1 MLEPDQGQV
10 WSRARDQQDGGARP
24 GPTGCG
30 VVLGTSRMLE
40 GGEYEQTE
48 SSGTQDTE
56 IVWSSR
62 WCVVVSTLKTP
73 VGDTT

>member
-1 MLEPDQGQV
+1 MELSVMRFE
-10 WSRARDQQDGGARP
+10 DGEILKP

-30 VVLGTSRMLE
+30 VVLGTGRMVI
-40 GGEYEQTE
+40 GRAYEQTE
-48 SSGTQDTE
+48 SGTQDTE